1 MDPITELFERM
12 DEWRHLPSYQLE
24 RRADVFFSLYLPEVL
39 EKELGFPMREHLIP
53 EFPVAKGVLDSASG
67 PDNRT
72 FKIDYLARSRDG
84 ESLVFVELK
93 TDNASIRREQE
104 HYLDEAR
111 DKGLPELLDALRAVI
126 TKTRARGKYGCL
138 LAQLERLE
146 LVTNVRP
153 GGSFDVTAPN
163 TKPIVVYVQP
173 RSAKV
178 RTGTKPIADK
188 TVLFATFAEIVGEHN
203 DPVSQ
208 RFAQSLREWACVD
221 AGKPLE
227 TGAAT

>member
-1 MDPITELFERM
+1 MDPITELFNRM

-24 RRADVFFSLYLPEVL
+24 RRADLFFSLYLPEVL
-39 EKELGFPMREHLIP
+39 GRELGIPMREQLIP
-53 EFPVAKGVLDSASG
+53 EFPVAKGVLDSAEG

-84 ESLVFVELK
+84 ETVVFVELK
-93 TDNASIRREQE
+93 TDNSSIRPEQE
-104 HYLDEAR
+104 RYLDEAR
-111 DKGLPELLDALRAVI
+111 DKRLPKLLDALRTVI
-126 TKTRARGKYGCL
+126 TKTRARDKYGCL

-146 LVTNVRP
+146 LVTNVQP

-173 RSAKV
+173 RSAQLG
-178 RTGTKPIADK
+178 TGAKPIADK
-188 TVLFATFAEIVGEHN
+188 TVLFTKFAEIVGEHD
-203 DPVSQ
+203 DPLSQ

-221 AGKPLE
+221 AGKPPM
-227 TGAAT
+227 TGVAT